1 MRIQKLCFLAITLIS
16 LLFIECNKKAENTS
30 LKTSGKDTIKETPQK
45 RVVDSKAKY
54 NALLDELK
62 PEKITE
68 EEFLSF
74 KKKSNYIKEIEAYD
88 AKNSIEYFG
97 GKENEKNIN
106 YAPIATRINEQEY
119 GNNTILFGD
128 LNGDLKRDC
137 IISVFRSNHY
147 DEVTFFYV
155 FINRGTTFK
164 LEDVTNET
172 EICGCK
178 SNFWPNIFRYQKIED
193 GFLKGISTCHY
204 NDAHCCPSIYF
215 KTKVKFIDGKL
226 QFDST
231 DFVMDEGV
239 AYRPTP
245 NLDSIIFKKI
255 DLRK

>member
-1 MRIQKLCFLAITLIS
+1 MRTQKLCYLAIILIS
-16 LLFIECNKKAENTS
+16 LLFIECNKKARNSS
-30 LKTSGKDTIKETPQK
+30 LKPSRKDTIKEVHQK
-45 RVVDSKAKY
+45 ENIDYEAIY
-54 NALLDELK
+54 DALVEEYK

-68 EEFLSF
+68 EEFLNF

-88 AKNSIEYFG
+88 AKNSVEFFG
-97 GKENEKNIN
+97 GKENEENIN

-128 LNGDLKRDC
+128 LNGDHKRDC

-226 QFDST
+226 QFYST
-231 DFVMDEGV
+231 NFVMDEGIK
-239 AYRPTP
+239 YRPTP
-245 NLDSIIFKKI
+245 NLDSIIFKKK